1 MLETEEEI
9 QTQRVAKVL
18 AQNLRENDK
27 WKQYIN
33 DNINPINELEKG
45 KLCQDQ
51 ETSKSNDT
59 DDNIFDDDFIRSDFA
74 NLGG

>member
-33 DNINPINELEKG
+33 DNINPINELEKS

>member
-33 DNINPINELEKG
+33 DNINPLNELEKG